1 MRKYTQR
8 LFDKKFIEGKKSFK
22 VGNHKINTIGNS
34 IYLSYH
40 GNNIILIDFLDK
52 KIIIDNC
59 GYNTTSTIQAINSH
73 LEGIND
79 YLFNKDKF
87 EFIVVGYEG
96 KDNLKHDKLIK
107 SLFGKN
113 AIHL

>member
-8 LFDKKFIEGKKSFK
+8 LFDKKFIEGKKNYK

-59 GYNTTSTIQAINSH
+59 NYDTISTIQAINSH

-87 EFIVVGYEG
+87 EFIVIGYNN
-96 KDNLKHDKLIK
+96 KDNLKHDKKIK
-107 SLFGKN
+107 ALFGKN
-113 AIHL
+113 VIHL

>member
-1 MRKYTQR
+1 MKLER
-8 LFDKKFIEGKKSFK
+8 LEEL
-22 VGNHKINTIGNS
+22 NKISARNVIVNEV
-34 IYLSYH
+34 
-40 GNNIILIDFLDK
+40 
-52 KIIIDNC
+52 
-59 GYNTTSTIQAINSH
+59 INSH

-79 YLFNKDKF
+79 YLFNKDKL